1 VSIFKILNLTG
12 FFRTV
17 TTLVVIV
24 ATSAMAACAEKKEPP
39 KTRPPAPVTVGTAS
53 QADVP
58 VKLTAVGNVESVN
71 SVAIKAQINGNVSQ
85 VHISEG
91 QDVGKGQLLYT
102 IDPRPYLASLR
113 QAEAN
118 LARDLAQAKNADEQA
133 KRYAALVKEGI
144 VTQEQYDA
152 LRTTADAFASAVAA
166 DRAAVENARVQLSY
180 CRITSPIAGRAGAL
194 IANMGTMVKA
204 NDTPAMVVINQT
216 TPIYVTFSVPEK
228 ELITIKRD
236 MAAGRLAVEAVI
248 PNDPRGPVTGA
259 VTFVDNAVDMTTGTI
274 KLKGTFANSDHRLW
288 PGQFVTVSLIL
299 TTLKNATVAPSPA
312 IQNGQ
317 QGQYVYVV
325 KQDATAELRPV
336 KTTISYDGS
345 TVVAAGLKPGETVV
359 TDGQMRV
366 MPGGKVEVKKPGDA
380 GKTIPATTPQAAAT
394 SARK

>member
-1 VSIFKILNLTG
+1 
-12 FFRTV
+12 
-17 TTLVVIV
+17 
-24 ATSAMAACAEKKEPP
+24 MAACAEKKEPP